1 MLKTVRNWAVQKE
14 ISCQL
19 SLETHMACGLGACL
33 GCVVAR
39 KTGKDI
45 TYVNVCQQGPV
56 FEAREVLWD
65 E

>member
-1 MLKTVRNWAVQKE
+1 MLKKVRNWAVQKE
-14 ISCQL
+14 IPCQL

-39 KTGKDI
+39 KEGSSFS
-45 TYVNVCQQGPV
+45 YVKVCQEGPV
-56 FEAREVLWD
+56 FEAREVFWD